1 MFYPASLSLF
11 LGATVFSAFASPV
24 DPTPSSVMNV
34 TLPIVER
41 VCGTRMP
48 IDIAQ
53 AESLFQRLLKSLG
66 KGPSVA
72 LDPIRVYFHVI
83 SVDDTVSG
91 GYVSK
96 AQIEKQIA
104 ALNADYKNTDL
115 TFTLNSISWTTNATQ
130 FNNAAPGTQEQ
141 TEMKSTLRRGGAY
154 DLNVYTVGFKSGPG
168 ANLLGYATFP
178 SDYRTSPKDDGV
190 VILYS
195 SLPGGSASPYN
206 LGKTLTHEIGHW
218 VGLYHTFQG
227 GCGEPS
233 GEISGDY
240 VSDTPA
246 EASPAAG
253 CPIGRDSCNS
263 TAYIGFDPIHNFM
276 DYTYDSCMMGFT
288 PGQGTR
294 VRGQIAVYRS

>member
-1 MFYPASLSLF
+1 MLYPASLSLF
-11 LGATVFSAFASPV
+11 LGATVSSASASPV
-24 DPTPSSVMNV
+24 VPTPSSVMNL
-34 TLPIVER
+34 TSPIVER
-41 VCGTRMP
+41 LVCGTVMP
-48 IDIAQ
+48 IDIG
-53 AESLFQRLLKSLG
+53 EEERVSSG
-66 KGPSVA
+66 KGPLKAGPLKS
-72 LDPIRVYFHVI
+72 INVYFHVI
-83 SVDDTVSG
+83 TVNGTLSEG
-91 GYVSK
+91 DILEVQIK
-96 AQIEKQIA
+96 KQIEV
-104 ALNADYKNTDL
+104 LNEDYNKTGI
-115 TFTLNSISWTTNATQ
+115 TFILGNVSRTTNATW
-130 FNNAAPGTQEQ
+130 FNSAAPETSEADGNEVCTSTRGTR
-141 TEMKSTLRRGGAY
+141 MTL
-154 DLNVYTVGFKSGPG
+154 NCVYLFTSGSG
-168 ANLLGYATFP
+168 KNLLGYATFP
-178 SDYRTSPKDDGV
+178 SSYIASPKDDGV

-206 LGKTLTHEIGHW
+206 LGKTLTHEVGHW

-263 TAYIGFDPIHNFM
+263 TTYPGVDPIHNFM
-276 DYTYDSCMMGFT
+276 DYTYDSCMTDFT